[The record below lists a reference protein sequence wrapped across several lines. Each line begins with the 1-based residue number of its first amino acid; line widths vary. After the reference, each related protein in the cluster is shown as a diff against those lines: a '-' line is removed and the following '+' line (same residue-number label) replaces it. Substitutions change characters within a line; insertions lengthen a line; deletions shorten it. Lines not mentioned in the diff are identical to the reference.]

1 MGSELLDDL
10 VIWVN
15 LAVVGATVFL
25 FFVALAARVR
35 SKWGQGVRD
44 RVQAAWRPIMASWVA
59 GMREP
64 VARLHTRLEWIEW
77 LRMWNKFHESVR
89 GEPQESLNWLALE
102 VGLPA
107 RLHHML
113 SGSGEAQLLAVIAA
127 GNLRYYGY
135 WNSLLPL
142 VSHRNVAVSISA
154 SEALAK
160 IDPEDALQQ
169 ITPLFVHRID
179 WTLPR
184 VATVLMRLGKTDVC
198 KQTVEMLSEIP
209 ESRLSGLLRLIG
221 TLKCENA
228 SERVWDLLL
237 AHDDPDIVAP
247 ALNLL
252 RDPKSVGVL
261 YGHLLHENWVI
272 RMSAVACLGRVIG
285 PDEVDFIIPM
295 LSDPNW
301 WVRYRAAQAI
311 ANAVGNSTDRIGA
324 VREAQADRFARDM
337 LGQVIAEI
345 KAA

>member
-1 MGSELLDDL
+1 M
-10 VIWVN
+10 
-15 LAVVGATVFL
+15 
-25 FFVALAARVR
+25 
-35 SKWGQGVRD
+35 
-44 RVQAAWRPIMASWVA
+44 
-59 GMREP
+59 
-64 VARLHTRLEWIEW
+64 
-77 LRMWNKFHESVR
+77 R

-102 VGLPA
+102 VGLPE
-107 RLHHML
+107 RLHQML
-113 SGSGEAQLLAVIAA
+113 GKSGESQLLAIIAA

-142 VSHRNVAVSISA
+142 VSHRNPAISISA

-160 IDPEDALQQ
+160 IDPQDALKQ
-169 ITPLFVHRID
+169 ITPLIVQRSD
-179 WTLPR
+179 WTMPR
-184 VATVLMRLGKTDVC
+184 VATVLMRMGTSEVC
-198 KQTVEMLSEIP
+198 KQTVEMLAEFP
-209 ESRLSGLLRLIG
+209 ESRLPGLLRLID

-252 RDPKSVGVL
+252 HDPKSVGVL
-261 YGHLLHENWVI
+261 YGHLLHEDWVI
-272 RMSAVACLGRVIG
+272 RMSAVACIGRVIG
-285 PDEVDFIIPM
+285 PEEVDFLIPV

-311 ANAVGNSTDRIGA
+311 ANAVGNSTDRIDA
-324 VREAQADRFARDM
+324 VREAQAEGFARDM